1 MADLIRSLGTL
12 ALATRL
18 KRLGDRL
25 QRDAS
30 RVYQEFEIDFESRW
44 FALLYLLTKEPEL
57 SVTAA
62 ARRLGLTHP
71 AIHQA
76 AAGMAQRG
84 LLVASRNR
92 ADDRSRLLRL
102 TPKGRRVAVRLAP
115 VWAAIAA
122 QAQALLEEAAPA
134 LLGELDAI
142 EAALDSQDMHRRVM
156 AVLERRATTRGAVP
170 PRPVQDP
177 AERPSR
183 PAAARSTRTRRG
195 GSR

>member
-1 MADLIRSLGTL
+1 MADLIRALGTL
-12 ALATRL
+12 GLATRL

-30 RVYQEFEIDFESRW
+30 RLYGELEIDFESRW

-62 ARRLGLTHP
+62 ARRLGLSHP

-84 LLVASRNR
+84 LLIASRNR

-102 TPKGRRVAVRLAP
+102 TPKGREVAARLTP

-122 QAQALLEEAAPA
+122 QSQVLLDQVAPA
-134 LLGELDAI
+134 LLQDLDSIEDALDVEDMRQRVLGEL
-142 EAALDSQDMHRRVM
+142 Q
-156 AVLERRATTRGAVP
+156 RRAAFRGVVRQGPAKAAA
-170 PRPVQDP
+170 PRS
-177 AERPSR
+177 SR
-183 PAAARSTRTRRG
+183 PAASRPVRTRRG